1 MNLIIYSKSNE
12 VVATITPGDDS
23 QRYTALCGD
32 DYVTLKWESAEHIA
46 LDKFAYI
53 IMDGARYT
61 LLDPISVTTEH
72 KRKYK
77 YEARF
82 EGTRALLKAFRFRN
96 PVDKRLKFTLTARP
110 QEHLQM
116 LLDRLAYSGEWSMGE
131 CIDAYETTITYDYI
145 TCYDALVLMAQTFET
160 EWNVEGGV
168 ISLSKVSKD
177 KGNPIALS
185 YGKGCGFVSGVARKN
200 YGNERP
206 ISIVYPQGGERNIDL
221 SKYGNS
227 TLLLPKGQ
235 SIRYDGLCFEGDLL
249 YDDAQ
254 GVEYVA
260 DANGTSVVRLDAL
273 LQSPKEHEEGV
284 VDCTEIYPH
293 REGRVTD
300 FILRGSPDKEY
311 NYYDIVDDTI
321 PMSLDYEDYRIAGET
336 MVMVFQ
342 SGMLAGKE
350 FNVVNYVHTS
360 LNEDYPSRRFELESR
375 EYDGV
380 MMPSVDYEPAVG
392 DRYAIFGVALPDAY
406 LRDDATKSGASWDMM
421 RKAVRHLYDNEKPKY
436 VFSGKLDEIYVRNNA
451 LAARL
456 IPGAWVSF
464 TDDNFQP
471 EPMLTRIVGVKR
483 NINNPN
489 KVEIDMSEQAYTP
502 TFRTQILASNV
513 KVNNAIVEQSKSA
526 ERDILAVKR
535 LATGSGNSTLERKVG
550 ILIGD
555 DHDKSVQTIAEEVAA
570 GINTGLPVEK
580 NANNAPLSR
589 FVYPNKVYECT
600 NALIGS
606 AFILQIEGLSADA
619 ENVWVIRF
627 AVARESTGDFNV
639 GAVDDYDIKWANG
652 EAPSFEVG
660 KYYELS
666 FRLIN
671 TTFLGVWS
679 SFS

>member
-23 QRYTALCGD
+23 QHYTALCGD

-53 IMDGARYT
+53 IMDGVRYT
-61 LLDPISVTTEH
+61 LIDPISVTTEH

-116 LLDRLAYSGEWSMGE
+116 LLDSLAYRGEWSMGE

-168 ISLSKVSKD
+168 ISLCKVSKD

-185 YGKGCGFVSGVARKN
+185 YGKGNGFVSGVARKN
-200 YGNERP
+200 YGSERP

-235 SIRYDGLCFEGDLL
+235 SIRYDGLYFEGDLL
-249 YDDAQ
+249 YDNAQ

-260 DANGTSVVRLDAL
+260 DADGTSVVRFEAL
-273 LQSPKEHEEGV
+273 LVQPREHEEGV

-311 NYYDIVDDTI
+311 NYYIVDDTI
-321 PMSLDYEDYRIAGET
+321 PMTLDYEDYRIAGESV
-336 MVMVFQ
+336 VMVFQ

-350 FNVVNYVHTS
+350 FTVVNYVHTS
-360 LNEDYPSRRFELESR
+360 LNEEYPSRRFELESR

-380 MMPSVDYEPAVG
+380 MMPSVDYSPAVG

-436 VFSGKLDEIYVRNNA
+436 VFSGKLDEIYVRTNE

-471 EPMLTRIVGVKR
+471 EPMLTRIVGVKH

-489 KVEIDMSEQAYTP
+489 KVEIDMSEQAYAP
-502 TFRTQILASNV
+502 TLRTQILASNV
-513 KVNNAIVEQSKSA
+513 KVSNAIVEQAKSA
-526 ERDILAVKR
+526 ERDILEVKR
-535 LATGSGNSTLERKVG
+535 LAAGGGNGALERKVG

-555 DHDKSVQTIAEEVAA
+555 DHDKSVRAIATEVSLENIPTAA
-570 GINTGLPVEK
+570 ATAMQKVELTS
-580 NANNAPLSR
+580 APLLNAYSA
-589 FVYPNKVYECT
+589 NIVYEWMVSVERLT
-600 NALIGS
+600 IEALI
-606 AFILQIEGLSADA
+606 ATNINDYDNE
-619 ENVWVIRF
+619 WVIRF
-627 AVARESTGDFNV
+627 GCQV
-639 GAVDDYDIKWANG
+639 GTALDITPSVYWENG
-652 EAPSFEVG
+652 SNPSFDSWGVC
-660 KYYELS
+660 ELR
-666 FRLIN
+666 FRRDSSKRVY
-671 TTFLGVWS
+671 LGSWKVYK
-679 SFS
+679 

>member
-1 MNLIIYSKSNE
+1 MNLTIYNSNGVA
-12 VVATITPGDDS
+12 VVTIAASDDS
-23 QRYTALCGD
+23 VCYKALCGD
-32 DYVTLKWESAEHIA
+32 DYVQLKWESAEHIA

-116 LLDRLAYSGEWSMGE
+116 LLDCLAYRGEWSMGE

-177 KGNPIALS
+177 KDNPIALS

-235 SIRYDGLCFEGDLL
+235 SIHYDGLYFEGDLL

-260 DANGTSVVRLDAL
+260 DAYGTYVVRLEAL
-273 LQSPKEHEEGV
+273 LMQFREHEEGV

-336 MVMVFQ
+336 MVIVFQ
-342 SGMLAGKE
+342 SGTLAGKE

-380 MMPSVDYEPAVG
+380 MMPSVDYSPAVG

-436 VFSGKLDEIYVRNNA
+436 VFSGKLDEIYVRTNE

-526 ERDILAVKR
+526 ERDILEVKR

-555 DHDKSVQTIAEEVAA
+555 DFEKSARTIATEVVNDMITTT
-570 GINTGLPVEK
+570 INTPV
-580 NANNAPLSR
+580 
-589 FVYPNKVYECT
+589 
-600 NALIGS
+600 
-606 AFILQIEGLSADA
+606 
-619 ENVWVIRF
+619 
-627 AVARESTGDFNV
+627 
-639 GAVDDYDIKWANG
+639 
-652 EAPSFEVG
+652 
-660 KYYELS
+660 
-666 FRLIN
+666 
-671 TTFLGVWS
+671 
-679 SFS
+679 